1 MKYRVLLLCFGVL
14 GISAQAQALGN
25 LRAAIGSGG
34 FELDDGDLD
43 VDADLSS
50 ADFRA
55 ALQVNEHV
63 FLRGQYTRYS
73 ANKIEIDGDK
83 YDADMDL
90 DTVRLGA
97 GYGGDVG
104 SIRLYGA
111 AEYVSLDFEIE
122 GESDDGNGWGVTLG
136 IGDQNKSKLMWNA
149 ELTFLDVDGTGGA
162 SLDAS
167 IGYRITPVF
176 AGLIGVQSYALEDD
190 DSELSFGSAYL
201 GLQLS
206 F

>member
-1 MKYRVLLLCFGVL
+1 MKYRALLLCVGVL
-14 GISAQAQALGN
+14 GVSVQAQALGN
-25 LRAAIGSGG
+25 VRAAIGGG
-34 FELDDGDLD
+34 SLELDDSDLD
-43 VDADLSS
+43 IDADLSS

-55 ALQVNEHV
+55 AFQVNEHV

-73 ANKIEIDGDK
+73 ANEIEIDGDDL
-83 YDADMDL
+83 DADMDL
-90 DTVRLGA
+90 DTMRLGA

-111 AEYVSLDFEIE
+111 AEYVKLDFKIE

-149 ELTFLDVDGTGGA
+149 EMSFLDVEGTGGA

-167 IGYRITPVF
+167 IGYRITPFF
-176 AGLIGVQSYALEDD
+176 AGLIGVQSYALKDEG
-190 DSELSFGSAYL
+190 SELSFGSAYL

>member
-1 MKYRVLLLCFGVL
+1 MKYRALLLCVGVL
-14 GISAQAQALGN
+14 AVGAQAHAFGN
-25 LRAAIGSGG
+25 VRAAIGGG
-34 FELDDGDLD
+34 SFELDDSDLD

-50 ADFRA
+50 VDFRA
-55 ALQVNEHV
+55 AFHVNGHV

-73 ANKIEIDGDK
+73 ANEIEVDGDDF
-83 YDADMDL
+83 DADMNL
-90 DTVRLGA
+90 DTLRLAA

-111 AEYVSLDFEIE
+111 AEYVKLDVEIE
-122 GESDDGNGWGVTLG
+122 GEGDDGNGWAVTVG

-149 ELTFLDVDGTGGA
+149 ELSFLDVDDTSGA

-167 IGYRITPVF
+167 IGYRITPAF
-176 AGLIGVQSYALEDD
+176 AGLIGVQSYALEDEAT
-190 DSELSFGSAYL
+190 ELSFGSAYL